1 MVNDKKFKKI
11 EEQETSTDEGRLGV
25 LDRHAKN
32 AGLASYKAKKREAK
46 FDPKQGDWPQVGYKS
61 TELHPR
67 QCRPS

>member
-1 MVNDKKFKKI
+1 VVNDKKFKKI
-11 EEQETSTDEGRLGV
+11 EERLGV